1 MTWYVILMAAIVLV
15 TCVAV
20 VAVVLL
26 QSARSASISGTIA
39 GGADKLFGGK
49 DKKRARTIDEKLEK
63 ATPYMAGVIIVLV
76 VALNLVYL
84 FSK

>member
-1 MTWYVILMAAIVLV
+1 MAWYVIIMAAIVLV

-39 GGADKLFGGK
+39 GGAEKLFGGK

-63 ATPYMAGVIIVLV
+63 ATPYMAGIIIVLV

>member
-1 MTWYVILMAAIVLV
+1 MSWFVIIIAAIVLV

-39 GGADKLFGGK
+39 GGADTLFGGK

-63 ATPYMAGVIIVLV
+63 ATPYMAGLIIVLV
-76 VALNLVYL
+76 VVLNLVYL